1 MLFKENPVK
10 IIARALI
17 YVVTGERSMPQLQ
30 AFFDQLTDEYAREKW
45 LDAHT
50 IHISEWNSYCLAAC
64 IGTYL
69 NERFLENT
77 FSPTQEKTFLYLF
90 NNAFNTNFN
99 EQKRD
104 EPHSFLASCSFSYVQ
119 QMMAI
124 MIIKT
129 YKEDKKLP
137 QSVFNNINNKAGE
150 GLIKFFFQNY
160 FPDIGMVKV
169 DELNPDWENL
179 IKYKDEKDICVIID
193 KKKPYQF
200 NVDIM
205 PLKMANKTGILE
217 KFKNHNNDCRPTI
230 IIDTEKGTA
239 QRWVNHHGK
248 WLSKTYKNLP
258 KNFIS
263 AWKQANTSD
272 KEKIVDFCVY
282 ADDDIDF
289 MLSDKGHTL
298 EKQRA
303 AHFELF
309 TNSHKRAKLY
319 NALALLREHPIGNIL
334 PHPLR
339 YSQHPIQA
347 KDSAHLS
354 LLVNMQ
360 RHEQATFYIPDR
372 IIEDTKK
379 SRVYTIP
386 VYHYKTLPG
395 HEWLETN
402 LKDKPALLIVEDQ
415 KNDLFWGKKSD
426 IFSAQPLE
434 LSEYDQRCFNRWT
447 QLFKHIFIPGDNNT
461 ILRSLSKVHDFD
473 KSKLSTSEHF
483 VVRPRKTEKEYFQ
496 DVTEMVSNQIN
507 LYIKTEY
514 SRFRKRR
521 ERVNAQI
528 KHYPN
533 IKKKKEQD
541 YNYTHKSKQ
550 YHQYKSVKKKNR
562 KRELK
567 KAKAD
572 NPSDNGNVGTYIIVT
587 IAIIITGI
595 IPGLLVLAGYGIY
608 KAVTK
613 DKKKPPDG
621 NSSNNKTIT
630 QNGSTGK
637 IIDKTVDDPKAN
649 SLLAAAP
656 NISDKIDD
664 VTIKL
669 PQPKTTIKDSPI
681 LFSGHELT
689 KDNASTMIP
698 PASILNDQNSTMII
712 T

>member
-1 MLFKENPVK
+1 ML
-10 IIARALI
+10 
-17 YVVTGERSMPQLQ
+17 QLQ

-77 FSPTQEKTFLYLF
+77 FSPTQEKTFLDLF

-104 EPHSFLASCSFSYVQ
+104 ELHSFLASRSFSYVQ

-217 KFKNHNNDCRPTI
+217 KFKNHNNDCQPTI

-263 AWKQANTSD
+263 AWKQENTSD
-272 KEKIVDFCVY
+272 KEEIVDFCVY

-319 NALALLREHPIGNIL
+319 NALALLHEHPIGNIL

-339 YSQHPIQA
+339 YSRHPIQV

-360 RHEQATFYIPDR
+360 KHEQATLYIPDR
-372 IIEDTKK
+372 IIDDTKK

-386 VYHYKTLPG
+386 VYHYKTLPR

-415 KNDLFWGKKSD
+415 ENDLFWGKKSD

-447 QLFKHIFIPGDNNT
+447 QRFKHIFIPDDNNT

-473 KSKLSTSEHF
+473 KSKLSKSEHF

-507 LYIKTEY
+507 LYI
-514 SRFRKRR
+514 
-521 ERVNAQI
+521 
-528 KHYPN
+528 
-533 IKKKKEQD
+533 
-541 YNYTHKSKQ
+541 
-550 YHQYKSVKKKNR
+550 
-562 KRELK
+562 K

-621 NSSNNKTIT
+621 NSSNNKTIA

-637 IIDKTVDDPKAN
+637 IIDKTVDDSKAN
-649 SLLAAAP
+649 SLLVAAP
-656 NISDKIDD
+656 NISDKID

-669 PQPKTTIKDSPI
+669 PQPNKTTIKDSPI
-681 LFSGHELT
+681 LSSGYKLT
-689 KDNASTMIP
+689 KDNAPTMIP
-698 PASILNDQNSTMII
+698 PTSILNVQNSTMII